1 MELTIEQALQQGVA
15 AHKEGNLQ
23 EAERVYRAILQA
35 QPKHPDANHNLGN
48 TLQELGRLEEA
59 EESYRQ
65 AIALKSDFAEAH
77 NNLGVTLADLG
88 RLDDAVTSHKK
99 AIALKSDYAEAH
111 FNLGFT
117 LKELGK
123 LEEAEESYRQAI
135 ALKLDFAEVHFNLG
149 NTLQELGRLEEAEAS
164 FRQAIALKSDFA
176 EVYFNLGVTLVD
188 LGRLDDAVT
197 SHKKAIALKSDYAE
211 AHNNLGTTLKELG
224 RLEEAEESYRQ
235 AIALKSDFAEAH
247 DNLGVTLQALGKLED
262 AEVCYKKYMSLEPG
276 KIPVV
281 VSRGATLFN
290 QGEFERALSVFDS
303 YNTRESRAR
312 ALESLYALGRIGDIY
327 QRIEAQ
333 AELDDDNL
341 RVAAIASFI
350 AERQK
355 KDTAHKFCRN
365 PLDFLHFSNLSSHT
379 EDSNSFIT
387 EVIEELCNIRSTW
400 QPPAQSVRKGFQTR
414 GDLFKNPK
422 ENLLALKSI
431 ILNEIE
437 SYYAR
442 FKNETCLFIKK
453 WPVEKNISA
462 WHVVLKEQGY
472 NVLHHHQTG
481 WLSGVIYLK
490 VVPSLGKDEGAI
502 QFDLAGA
509 SYYDANAPK
518 ITYNPQIGDM
528 VFFPSSLHHRTIP
541 FTTDTSRIIVSFDLN
556 PKAANH

>member
-1 MELTIEQALQQGVA
+1 MELTIEQTLQQGVA
-15 AHKEGNLQ
+15 AHKEGKLQ
-23 EAERVYRAILQA
+23 EAERLYRAILQA
-35 QPKHPDANHNLGN
+35 QPKHP
-48 TLQELGRLEEA
+48 
-59 EESYRQ
+59 
-65 AIALKSDFAEAH
+65 EAH

-88 RLDDAVTSHKK
+88 RMEDAVTSHKK

-117 LKELGK
+117 LKELVR

-164 FRQAIALKSDFA
+164 FRQAIALKSD
-176 EVYFNLGVTLVD
+176 Y
-188 LGRLDDAVT
+188 
-197 SHKKAIALKSDYAE
+197 
-211 AHNNLGTTLKELG
+211 
-224 RLEEAEESYRQ
+224 
-235 AIALKSDFAEAH
+235 AEAH

-262 AEVCYKKYMSLEPG
+262 AEVCYKKYISLEPG
-276 KIPVV
+276 KIPAV
-281 VSRGATLFN
+281 VSRGSTLFN

-387 EVIEELCNIRSTW
+387 EVIEELCDIRSTW

-509 SYYDANAPK
+509 GYYDANAPK

-541 FTTDTSRIIVSFDLN
+541 FTTDTSRIIVSFDLK
-556 PKAANH
+556 PKTAS

>member
-1 MELTIEQALQQGVA
+1 MT
-15 AHKEGNLQ
+15 
-23 EAERVYRAILQA
+23 AI
-35 QPKHPDANHNLGN
+35 
-48 TLQELGRLEEA
+48 
-59 EESYRQ
+59 
-65 AIALKSDFAEAH
+65 
-77 NNLGVTLADLG
+77 
-88 RLDDAVTSHKK
+88 
-99 AIALKSDYAEAH
+99 
-111 FNLGFT
+111 
-117 LKELGK
+117 
-123 LEEAEESYRQAI
+123 
-135 ALKLDFAEVHFNLG
+135 
-149 NTLQELGRLEEAEAS
+149 
-164 FRQAIALKSDFA
+164 
-176 EVYFNLGVTLVD
+176 
-188 LGRLDDAVT
+188 
-197 SHKKAIALKSDYAE
+197 
-211 AHNNLGTTLKELG
+211 
-224 RLEEAEESYRQ
+224 
-235 AIALKSDFAEAH
+235 
-247 DNLGVTLQALGKLED
+247 
-262 AEVCYKKYMSLEPG
+262 
-276 KIPVV
+276 
-281 VSRGATLFN
+281 SRWFITLFN
-290 QGEFERALSVFDS
+290 KGEFERALSDFDS
-303 YNTRESRAR
+303 YNTKDSRAC
-312 ALESLYALGRIGDIY
+312 ALEALYALGRIEDIY
-327 QRIEAQ
+327 QRIETH
-333 AELDDDNL
+333 AEVDDVNL
-341 RVAAIASFI
+341 KVAAFASFI

-387 EVIEELCNIRSTW
+387 EVIEELCNVRSTW

-462 WHVVLKEQGY
+462 WHVVLKEQGH
-472 NVLHHHQTG
+472 NVLHLHQTG

-509 SYYDANAPK
+509 GYYDANVPK